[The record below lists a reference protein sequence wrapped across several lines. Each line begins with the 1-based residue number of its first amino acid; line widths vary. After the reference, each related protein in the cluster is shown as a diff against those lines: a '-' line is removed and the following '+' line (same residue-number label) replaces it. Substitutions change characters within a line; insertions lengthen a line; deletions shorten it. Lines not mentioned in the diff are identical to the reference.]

1 MDTGQNQENQPKPV
15 LYQRHAMAIVVTL
28 ALSALFFSLTSPT
41 KLPAVFFIVAF
52 ILVFAASYGVATV
65 IMYVAGFISGTL
77 GQERFR
83 PRIRAVKAI
92 AAAII
97 TVLLGLSSIGQ
108 LTAKDLLTLAVFF
121 GLLYFYVTRL
131 AQR

>member
-1 MDTGQNQENQPKPV
+1 MDTEPAKDQPKPV
-15 LYQRHAMAIVVTL
+15 MYRRHAVAIIVTL
-28 ALSALFFSLTSPT
+28 TLSALFFSLTNPT

-52 ILVFAASYGVATV
+52 ILVFGASYGIATV
-65 IMYVAGFISGTL
+65 LMYVGGFISGTL
-77 GQERFR
+77 GQERYR

-92 AAAII
+92 LAAII

-108 LTAKDLLTLAVFF
+108 LTTKDMLTLAVFF

-131 AQR
+131 ARR